1 MMDVRVSSNATV
13 SDFESNPDLL
23 FLAFKCGILI
33 LTLVVGLPGNVWVCW
48 VVFRTKWLQTSNN
61 ALLVSLAASDLLKCS
76 VDTPLLLA
84 SFVRSAESNRL
95 PVSVC
100 ALQQFTWAL
109 CSCVQLLTLASISVE
124 RYHAISFPF
133 QTERRRARVRLWIMF
148 IWLCGLVLAGIALTL
163 SKQSLFYAHC
173 RPPVPPSDGH
183 PYPFGPYVLVPIWG
197 LSLTVIVIH
206 YGRIIKL
213 VRQHRK
219 KVFSRGIRVMPTV
232 SEHVWSCLG
241 ESASAPRSA
250 PPLAC
255 CKPVAG
261 CRPGHSV
268 SGESCS
274 GPVAAG
280 ARRTLPEIVGA
291 VCLRTP
297 GARERGKKQV
307 EGKLAK
313 RFGYIII
320 TFTLFWLPMVVILLM
335 NHLIARPDT
344 DKLLLEMET
353 SALVLTCVQAA
364 VDPLIYTLVTRQFRC
379 ELSKIFLSIRKCPL
393 KFPSKI

>member
-1 MMDVRVSSNATV
+1 MMDMRVSSNATAADID
-13 SDFESNPDLL
+13 SKPDLL
-23 FLAFKCGILI
+23 FLAFKCAILI
-33 LTLVVGLPGNVWVCW
+33 LTLAVGLPGNAWVCW

-84 SFVRSAESNRL
+84 SFVRSAENNRP
-95 PVSVC
+95 PVAAC
-100 ALQQFTWAL
+100 ALQQFTWVL
-109 CSCVQLLTLASISVE
+109 CSCVQLLTVASISVE

-133 QTERRRARVRLWIMF
+133 QSERRRARVRIWILF

-173 RPPVPPSDGH
+173 RPPVPPSDAH
-183 PYPFGPYVLVPIWG
+183 PDPFGPYVLVPIWG

-213 VRQHRK
+213 VRQHRN

-232 SEHVWSCLG
+232 SDHVWSCLG

-250 PPLAC
+250 PPLA
-255 CKPVAG
+255 G
-261 CRPGHSV
+261 CRAGHSV

-274 GPVAAG
+274 PPVAAG
-280 ARRTLPEIVGA
+280 ARGTLPDIVGA

-313 RFGYIII
+313 RVGYIII
-320 TFTLFWLPMVVILLM
+320 AFTIFWLPMVVILLM
-335 NHLIARPDT
+335 KRLVARPDT

-353 SALVLTCVQAA
+353 SAMVLTCVQAA
-364 VDPLIYTLVTRQFRC
+364 VDPLIYTLVTRQFRD
-379 ELSKIFLSIRKCPL
+379 ELSKIFSSIRKCPL